1 MRTLK
6 MMIACLLAVMMLLSM
21 VACGSDNTP
30 DATTT
35 TTENT
40 NSTDGGNT
48 ADPTTEDST
57 PSDGGDTTE
66 PKQFEVITV
75 TSGDFEISVL
85 GAEKVAGLQDS
96 IGLRIYYQYTNNSAF
111 TVKALEE
118 FSLDASQNGEEI
130 GTVVPMES
138 VPEDDCND
146 LYVRPGVTIRCTSVR
161 ELVDETSPVTFS
173 IGDYSAEEKLEV
185 EFDLAN
191 LPGAPT
197 EALEIAAV
205 ADPQNAGYTASEGT
219 LDEKYAVKIL
229 GVEKSTDK
237 KDNPI
242 LVVHYSFTNN
252 SDEDKSFTAAVGAK
266 VFQDGIQLKT
276 ATPADTSS
284 PAYKARMDKCPA
296 GQTLEVDMCYKLLSD
311 SPCEVE
317 VCDKHISQD
326 SGDYFEE
333 LIGLIFPVA

>member
-6 MMIACLLAVMMLLSM
+6 TVIAILLAVMMLLSM
-21 VACGSDNTP
+21 AACGGETP
-30 DATTT
+30 DTTVP

-40 NSTDGGNT
+40 APTDGGDT
-48 ADPTTEDST
+48 ADPT
-57 PSDGGDTTE
+57 E
-66 PKQFEVITV
+66 PKGFEVTTV

-111 TVKALEE
+111 SAKALEVL
-118 FSLDASQNGEEI
+118 SLDVTQNGEEI
-130 GTVVPMES
+130 GTVVPMDS

-146 LYVRPGVTIRCTSVR
+146 LYVRPGATIRCTSVR
-161 ELVDETSPVTFS
+161 KLVDETSPVTFTV
-173 IGDYSAEEKLEV
+173 GDFSAEEKLEV

-191 LPGAPT
+191 LPGAPA

-205 ADPQNAGYTASEGT
+205 ADPQNAGYTATEGT
-219 LDEKYAVKIL
+219 FDEKYAVKIT
-229 GVEKSTDK
+229 GVEKTTDK
-237 KDNPI
+237 KDNPA

-252 SDEDKSFTAAVGAK
+252 SDEDKTFTSAVGAK
-266 VFQDGIQLKT
+266 VFQDGIQLQP

-284 PAYKARMDKCPA
+284 AAYKARMEKCPA
-296 GQTLEVDMCYKLLSD
+296 GQTVEVDMYFKLLSD

-317 VCDKHISQD
+317 VCDKHISLD
-326 SGDYFEE
+326 TGHYFEE
-333 LIGLIFPVA
+333 LIGLIFSVA